1 MYSFKNSV
9 RKYFWIIFWFFVSIS
24 YFVPLV
30 CIADTIRLKS
40 GRIVKGKITAKTD
53 KYTKIDFH
61 GVELTF
67 YLEEID
73 EIKEGNEASAKTLT
87 FDKIAAK
94 DIVLEDAS
102 GKMDPI
108 LKAVSR
114 IRKLDFKNPVQYEKT
129 TKPEIKKLISK
140 NLETHHSAMK
150 AEEKLFKKLGVLPAY
165 VDYEGLILNTIPHEV
180 AGYYS
185 PDDKKLFIADWVAE
199 GEQGMVLA
207 HEICHAL
214 QDQHFNLNIFQKK
227 DGSGGYMNSDSTLA
241 RTAVVEGE
249 ASEVMA
255 GYSAQL
261 KDSGTGVSDE
271 LELAKSFASGYSSL
285 NSAPP
290 FLLEAMLFPY
300 LQGFSFLKEARL
312 KHPIEWNSNLYS
324 DPPESSEQIM
334 HPEKY
339 LTRRDGPVVVKF
351 PDLSDI
357 LGQAW
362 QKAHEDTLGEFIIG
376 FILRQFC
383 DPASASLSA
392 EGWGGDRVVLFENP
406 AEKKNI
412 LALFCVWDSRR
423 DAEEFFWSYQ
433 DAVKNKH
440 LQAKVVDTG
449 EEGLRLWEAEE
460 GNILLEIKGRGVLV
474 LEGVSGQVREQ
485 LRNKIWDS
493 QESLIDAAAK
503 EAFLRPSG
511 LSAEDYYEKAESI
524 CDDYKGNTLLLY
536 EALAYLNKA
545 IEVNKNFVQAY
556 ARIADIIV
564 DMAFEKG
571 DDYNQDMVK
580 KSIEWIEKAQE
591 INPNFP
597 GLYQVSGR
605 VDFALKRYD
614 SAESLLNKSISLD
627 SNNSKSYY
635 LLGRV
640 YMAKKEHRKAI
651 EALTR
656 AVTINPGYRSGYD
669 LLGLLYGNLKDYE
682 NSIQMFKKAL
692 EIDPEHPWTWHNYS
706 ITLLDSGRVDEAI
719 EASKSAIR
727 IMDFGMAHENLGKA
741 YMKKGMYKEAEEEF
755 RSIGDTQML
764 SVLYRETKRPDLQ
777 MKMLEKSIKRDD
789 DDWAY
794 VEKARALRDQ
804 GRIDEA
810 LSNYEKAIE
819 LNPKL
824 ASVYHDMGQIYKNKG
839 NPDKAVEMYS
849 KAIELDPGMSI
860 AYYDLGIMYQKYPK
874 HGSPQQA
881 ISLLSVSI
889 KLNPNYAD
897 SYYAL
902 ACAYEDA
909 EDRKNAIPNFEKYLE
924 LVPNGKFADFVRG
937 YLKRIRK

>member
-1 MYSFKNSV
+1 MPKENRLCLYVF
-9 RKYFWIIFWFFVSIS
+9 IIAFYCLQAFS
-24 YFVPLV
+24 YAET
-30 CIADTIRLKS
+30 IALKS
-40 GRIVKGKITAKTD
+40 GKVVEGKITAKTD
-53 KYTKIDFH
+53 KYVKMDFH

-67 YLEEID
+67 YLEEIK
-73 EIKEGNEASAKTLT
+73 EIKGGVETISQASASDKTPVKNMASPEASGR
-87 FDKIAAK
+87 F
-94 DIVLEDAS
+94 
-102 GKMDPI
+102 DPI

-140 NLETHHSAMK
+140 NLETYHNALK

-165 VDYEGLILNTIPHEV
+165 VDYEGLILNTIPQEV

-199 GEQGMVLA
+199 GGQGMVLA

-227 DGSGGYMNSDSTLA
+227 ASPGGYMNSDLTLA

-261 KDSGTGVSDE
+261 KDSGAGVPDE
-271 LELAKSFASGYSSL
+271 SELTKSFASGYSSL
-285 NSAPP
+285 SSAPP
-290 FLLEAMLFPY
+290 FLLESMLFPY
-300 LQGFSFLKEARL
+300 LQGFSFLKETRL

-339 LTRRDGPVVVKF
+339 LTRRDVPVAVKF

-406 AEKKNI
+406 AEKKSI

-449 EEGLRLWEAEE
+449 EQGLRLWEAEE

-474 LEGVSGQVREQ
+474 LEGPSGQVREQ
-485 LRNKIWDS
+485 LRSKIWDS
-493 QESLIDAAAK
+493 QENLIDASAK

-511 LSAEDYYEKAESI
+511 ISAEDYCEKAESI
-524 CDDYKGNTLLLY
+524 CDNYKGNTLLLY

-545 IEVNKNFVQAY
+545 IEVDKNFVQAY
-556 ARIADIIV
+556 ARIADIMV
-564 DMAFEKG
+564 DVAFEKG
-571 DDYNQDMVK
+571 DDYDQDMVK
-580 KSIEWIEKAQE
+580 KSIEWIEKARE
-591 INPNFP
+591 INPDFP

-640 YMAKKEHRKAI
+640 YMAKKEHRKAV
-651 EALTR
+651 EALTK
-656 AVTINPGYRSGYD
+656 AVTLNPGYRSGYD
-669 LLGLLYGNLKDYE
+669 SLGMAYLELNDFS
-682 NSIQMFKKAL
+682 NSVLMYKKAL
-692 EIDPEHPWTWHNYS
+692 DIDPAHPWVWNNYS
-706 ITLLDSGRVDEAI
+706 LPLIELGRYDEAI
-719 EASKSAIR
+719 EACKNALKL
-727 IMDFGMAHENLGKA
+727 MDFGMAHHNLGRA
-741 YMKKGMYKEAEEEF
+741 YMGKGMYDEAEKEF
-755 RSIGDTQML
+755 RGINDTQML

-777 MKMLEKSIKRDD
+777 IKMLEKDIRRDES
-789 DDWAY
+789 DWAY
-794 VEKARALRDQ
+794 VEKARALSGQ
-804 GRIDEA
+804 GKIEEA
-810 LSNYEKAIE
+810 LSNYKKALE
-819 LNPKL
+819 LNPGQAL
-824 ASVYHDMGQIYKNKG
+824 VYHDMGQIYSDKG
-839 NPDKAVEMYS
+839 NID
-849 KAIELDPGMSI
+849 KAIECFNKAIEMEPTMSV
-860 AYYDLGIMYQKYPK
+860 AYYDLGRMYDDERFPGYRDFNK
-874 HGSPQQA
+874 A
-881 ISLLSVSI
+881 IFNLKKSIELRYNERDPGVYFTLGTVYDHAGDRVNSVLTY
-889 KLNPNYAD
+889 K
-897 SYYAL
+897 
-902 ACAYEDA
+902 
-909 EDRKNAIPNFEKYLE
+909 KYLE
-924 LVPNGKFADFVRG
+924 IAPSGKFAEVIRD
-937 YLKRIRK
+937 YLSKAGNK

>member
-1 MYSFKNSV
+1 MPKENRLCLYAL
-9 RKYFWIIFWFFVSIS
+9 IFAFYCLPAFS
-24 YFVPLV
+24 Y
-30 CIADTIRLKS
+30 AETIVLKS
-40 GRIVKGKITAKTD
+40 GKVVEGKITAKTD
-53 KYTKIDFH
+53 KYVKMDFH

-67 YLEEID
+67 YLEEIK
-73 EIKEGNEASAKTLT
+73 EIKGGDKTILQASAS
-87 FDKIAAK
+87 DKISAK
-94 DIVLEDAS
+94 DMVPPDAS
-102 GKMDPI
+102 GKFYPI

-114 IRKLDFKNPVQYEKT
+114 IRKLDFKNQVQYEKT

-255 GYSAQL
+255 GYIAQL

-285 NSAPP
+285 SSAPP
-290 FLLEAMLFPY
+290 FLLESILFPY
-300 LQGFSFLKEARL
+300 LHGLSFLKEARL

-339 LTRRDGPVVVKF
+339 LTRRDGPVAVKF

-392 EGWGGDRVVLFENP
+392 EGWGGDRVVLFENF

-474 LEGVSGQVREQ
+474 LEGLSGQVREQ
-485 LRNKIWDS
+485 LRNKIWNS

-511 LSAEDYYEKAESI
+511 LIAEDYYEKAESI
-524 CDDYKGNTLLLY
+524 CDNYKGNTLFLY
-536 EALAYLNKA
+536 EALVYLNKA
-545 IEVNKNFVQAY
+545 IEVDKNFVQAY

-564 DMAFEKG
+564 DMAYEKG

-580 KSIEWIEKAQE
+580 KAIDWIEKARE
-591 INPNFP
+591 INPDFT

-627 SNNSKSYY
+627 SNNSKSYH

-640 YMAKKEHRKAI
+640 YRAKKEYQKAV
-651 EALTR
+651 EALTK
-656 AVTINPGYRSGYD
+656 AVTLDPRYLSAYD
-669 LLGLLYGNLKDYE
+669 LLGLLYRELKDYV
-682 NSIQMFKKAL
+682 NSVRMFKKAL
-692 EIDPEHPWTWHNYS
+692 DIDPEDPWVWHNYS
-706 ITLLDSGRVDEAI
+706 LTLLESGKVDEAI
-719 EASKSAIR
+719 EASKNALK
-727 IMDFGMAHENLGKA
+727 IMDFGMAHKNLGKA

-755 RSIGDTQML
+755 RGINDTEML
-764 SVLYRETKRPDLQ
+764 AVLYRETKRPQLQ
-777 MKMLEKSIKRDD
+777 MDMLEKSIRRDD
-789 DDWAY
+789 QNERVY
-794 VEKARALRDQ
+794 VEKARALRDR
-804 GRIDEA
+804 GKIDEA
-810 LSNYEKAIE
+810 LSNYEKALE

-824 ASVYHDMGQIYKNKG
+824 ALVYYDMGKIYKNKG
-839 NPDKAVEMYS
+839 NPDKAVEMYN
-849 KAIELDPGMSI
+849 KAIEIDPAMSI
-860 AYYDLGIMYQKYPK
+860 AYYDLGIMYDSQRYPK
-874 HGSPQQA
+874 YNNPQRA
-881 ISLLSVSI
+881 ISLLNTSI
-889 KLNPNYAD
+889 RLNPNYAD
-897 SYYAL
+897 AYYSIAR
-902 ACAYEDA
+902 AYENV
-909 EDRKNAIPNFEKYLE
+909 EDRKNSVPNFEKYLE
-924 LVPNGKFADFVRG
+924 LAPNGKFADFVRG